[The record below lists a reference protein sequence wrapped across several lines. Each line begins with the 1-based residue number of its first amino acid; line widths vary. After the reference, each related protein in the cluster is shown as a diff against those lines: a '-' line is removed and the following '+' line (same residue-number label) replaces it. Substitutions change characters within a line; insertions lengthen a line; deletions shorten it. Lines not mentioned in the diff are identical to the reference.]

1 MRISDWSSD
10 VCSSDLNR
18 HCLSVFHKV
27 FEVPFLL
34 ASQVHLIAKRARPAL
49 LEIGSPCRMLIRWC
63 RRAAHWAL
71 RPVEEKAKEPL
82 YLSVALWDRGMFQ
95 HKQNIRLPV
104 LKSAAS
110 SMSHPEPA
118 TRDEL
123 QNHSI

>member
-10 VCSSDLNR
+10 VCSSDLHLYYRSFVFGANR

-71 RPVEEKAKEPL
+71 RPGEEKAKEPL

-95 HKQNIRLPV
+95 NKQR
-104 LKSAAS
+104 SEEQTS
-110 SMSHPEPA
+110 
-118 TRDEL
+118 EL
-123 QNHSI
+123 

>member
-10 VCSSDLNR
+10 VCSLPLYLYYRSFVFGSNR

-49 LEIGSPCRMLIRWC
+49 LGIGSPCRMLIRWC

-71 RPVEEKAKEPL
+71 RPGEEKAKEPL

-95 HKQNIRLPV
+95 NKQNIRLDR
-104 LKSAAS
+104 KSK
-110 SMSHPEPA
+110 
-118 TRDEL
+118 
-123 QNHSI
+123 